1 MHNVMTRL
9 HTLLL
14 TFHGLFLAKKMR
26 DSALRV
32 AHYSCLIQKANL
44 ALKILFCIWHAIFS
58 KVRKKGK
65 KVQEKPRFAFITVFF
80 MICRQ
85 KFVHHSL
92 SRRI

>member
-1 MHNVMTRL
+1 
-9 HTLLL
+9 
-14 TFHGLFLAKKMR
+14 MR

-44 ALKILFCIWHAIFS
+44 ALKRCFAFGMPFFLKFE
-58 KVRKKGK
+58 KGK

-85 KFVHHSL
+85 KLVHHSL
-92 SRRI
+92 RRRI